1 VIETSIEFAEEEIEI
16 FLRDGRDGDIPA
28 MNKTE
33 NPAERE
39 IYTDKILVEGTVMKF
54 TMLSDKSHCLA

>member
-1 VIETSIEFAEEEIEI
+1 LIETTINLGEQEIEL
-16 FLRDGRDGDIPA
+16 FPRDGRDRDIPA

-39 IYTDKILVEGTVMKF
+39 IYTDKILVEGMVMEF
-54 TMLSDKSHCLA
+54 TMSSDKRHCLA